1 MTSDDAAPSHRS
13 GDAVTASGLTLV
25 LLSQISIQL
34 GAAAAMGLF
43 PVLGPIGTVSVRLV
57 VSAILLMLILR
68 PRLRGLSKEGWIGAL
83 FLGVTLTAMNNLIY
97 LSFDRLPLGIAV
109 TVELL
114 GPLVLAVV
122 LTRTLAAWLLAG
134 LALVGV
140 WLLTG
145 TSVTGDGLDPLGVLF
160 AALAGVSWVGYIL
173 FSRTTAKHFRGADGL
188 AVAMTVAAGLA
199 IPIGVVAIPDLTSLL
214 NPTLI
219 GIGIAVA
226 VLSSALPYAL
236 EQLSLRRLP
245 AQAFA
250 MLMSASPAVAALVG
264 FSVLGQSLTVLD
276 ILGIACVTVATAI
289 AMRQQRSP

>member
-1 MTSDDAAPSHRS
+1 MTTDDAAQSHRS

-25 LLSQISIQL
+25 LLSQVSIQL
-34 GAAAAMGLF
+34 GAAAAMSLF

-83 FLGVTLTAMNNLIY
+83 SLGVALTAMNNLIY

-109 TVELL
+109 TIELL

-122 LTRTLAAWLLAG
+122 LTRTLVSWLLAG

-145 TSVTGDGLDPLGVLF
+145 LSFAGGALDPLGVLF
-160 AALAGVSWVGYIL
+160 AALSGASWVGYIL
-173 FSRTTAKHFRGADGL
+173 FSRTTARHFRGADGL
-188 AVAMTVAAGLA
+188 AVAMTVAAVVA
-199 IPIGVVAIPDLTSLL
+199 IPIGVIAIPDPAVLL
-214 NPTLI
+214 NPVII

-226 VLSSALPYAL
+226 VLSSALPYVL

-250 MLMSASPAVAALVG
+250 MLMSASPAVAAIVG
-264 FSVLGQSLTVLD
+264 FSVLGQSLTWLD
-276 ILGIACVTVATAI
+276 LAGIACVTVATAI
-289 AMRQQRSP
+289 AMRQQRTE